1 MNIDKSTL
9 VKALIVVLVIIGA
22 TFAIYKMSSND
33 QPAAKQQASVDAAK
47 FKKEYP
53 NVSSGN
59 LFTYASKQQVLD
71 IFDHGSGVIF
81 LGFPKCPW
89 CQQLAPIVDAA
100 AKEAK
105 IDKIYY
111 LDIRQARE
119 DNDELYR
126 KLLNIL
132 KPRLRKDKNGKPR
145 IYLPDVS
152 VVRKGKIVGH
162 FVQEVMVDGKK
173 ATPDEYWT
181 VGRREKATQD
191 FVDMM
196 ELMKASDF
204 DNIARDV
211 ESGALLLDVRTAQEF
226 EAGHFEGATNLDV
239 VDIQK
244 GKKPDVDKLTQI
256 YVYCRSGN
264 RSSVATELLK
274 EAGFKNIRDLGGLAD
289 VQRLGGK
296 LK

>member
-1 MNIDKSTL
+1 MNKSTIVKVL
-9 VKALIVVLVIIGA
+9 VVVLVIIGVI
-22 TFAIYKMSSND
+22 FAAYQVSNNN
-33 QPAAKQQASVDAAK
+33 QQAAKQQALMEAAK
-47 FKKEYP
+47 FKAEYP
-53 NVSSGN
+53 SVSSGN
-59 LFTYASKQQVLD
+59 LFTYASKQQILD
-71 IFDHGSGVIF
+71 IFDHGTGVIF

-132 KPRLRKDKNGKPR
+132 KPRLRKDKDGNPR

-173 ATPDEYWT
+173 STPDEYWT

-191 FVDMM
+191 FVDMI

-204 DNIARDV
+204 DNITRDV

-226 EAGHFEGATNLDV
+226 ESGHFEGATNLDV
-239 VDIQK
+239 ADIQK

-264 RSSVATELLK
+264 RSSAATKLLK
-274 EAGFKNIRDLGGLAD
+274 KAGFKNVRDLGGLED
-289 VQRLGGK
+289 VKRLGGK
-296 LK
+296 L